1 MSDIFI
7 SYASEDR
14 DRVKSLAHALE
25 RRGWSV
31 WWDRRIPVGR
41 SYDEVIEEAL
51 DASKAVVVVWTKTS
65 VKSQWVK
72 NEAREGLSRRVLFP
86 VMILEQV
93 KIPLEF
99 RDVQAAHLMDW
110 QPEQDHAGF
119 DQFLDDLGRVIGVPM
134 TAVVQPSPVHQGLQL
149 PHVPTSPA
157 SESPSLSQTTVQVEP
172 VRAALVGNNNL
183 SALSVI
189 PGALAPAFNANTTS
203 YSVDVGSGVTSV
215 SVTPTLQDTTATITV
230 NRQATTSGQARTI
243 TLRAAGLSTLIPIV
257 VTAPNAS
264 SKTYTITVDRAAPA
278 SNNNLS
284 ALSVTPGSLAPAYA
298 QNTLTYTVNVASDV
312 TSVTISATK
321 ADSNAV
327 MSGDVTAGTG
337 VATGQ
342 ATIQLGVPGTTTGV
356 TIWVTSPGG
365 SQKTYTLNVS
375 RAALGGNNHLQSLS
389 VSPGTLSPS
398 FSGSRTAYTANV
410 GDNVTSVTVTPWLQD
425 DNSSVTINGQGTSSG
440 QARFI
445 TLAPAGSSTEI
456 EIIVTAPNG
465 SSKTYLITV
474 SRATLLRPAE
484 VELEPERQEPEP
496 SATSA
501 GAVNSGSQREAFRH
515 EEASGF
521 GRESGHAGED
531 RSSESAGKTGRS
543 TDSFPFLPIGLGA
556 LVAIGALVYF
566 VGGPFFVKRDEPLP
580 RPTAELPSVKTDVTT
595 PTAAPEPVKQSSAG
609 ATQQKSIVKEGV
621 GPSKEAASEV
631 SKRNQGQPKTHT
643 PSPEPSKKPLV
654 RTTEG
659 TSPTNEER
667 IHVNTL
673 GTDPRAMAS
682 PAKTITGKDGAP
694 MVLIPAGEFMMGSR
708 EDDKSAGS
716 DERPAHRVYLDAYY
730 IDQYE
735 VTTARYATFFQETER
750 RESAYWSE
758 QVVKQHGNKPVVG
771 VNWDNAGAY
780 CERIGKRLPTEA
792 EWEKAARGTD
802 QRAYPWGNQAPTDQR
817 ANFNRIWDKDPYERL
832 TDVGSFEGGKSPYGA
847 YDMAGNVW
855 EWVADWYD
863 EDYYSKSPERNPT
876 GPSSGQFRVIRGG
889 SWFYAPHLV
898 RSALRLRNTPT
909 TRSVLIGFRCAQD
922 IPK

>member
-25 RRGWSV
+25 RKGWSV

-51 DASKAVVVVWTKTS
+51 DASKAVVVVWTQTS

-501 GAVNSGSQREAFRH
+501 GAVNSGSQREAFRSK
-515 EEASGF
+515 EATGVMQ
-521 GRESGHAGED
+521 ESPQVGDGHPGG
-531 RSSESAGKTGRS
+531 STQTGQS
-543 TDSFPFLPIGLGA
+543 TDSFPYLPIGLGVLA
-556 LVAIGALVYF
+556 AIGALVYF
-566 VGGPFFVKRDEPLP
+566 LIFSQDPSPEP
-580 RPTAELPSVKTDVTT
+580 RPTA
-595 PTAAPEPVKQSSAG
+595 
-609 ATQQKSIVKEGV
+609 
-621 GPSKEAASEV
+621 
-631 SKRNQGQPKTHT
+631 
-643 PSPEPSKKPLV
+643 
-654 RTTEG
+654 
-659 TSPTNEER
+659 SPTR
-667 IHVNTL
+667 
-673 GTDPRAMAS
+673 
-682 PAKTITGKDGAP
+682 TITGKDGAP
-694 MVLIPAGEFMMGSR
+694 MVLVPAGEFTMGSR
-708 EDDKSAGS
+708 SEDGSAEQ
-716 DERPAHRVYLDAYY
+716 DEQPAHSVYLDDYY

-735 VTTARYATFFQETER
+735 VTTARYGQFFQETKR
-750 RESAYWSE
+750 REPAYWSE
-758 QVVKQHGNKPVVG
+758 QVVKQHGNKPVIG
-771 VNWDNAGAY
+771 VDWHDAVAY
-780 CERIGKRLPTEA
+780 CESIGKRLPTEA
-792 EWEKAARGTD
+792 EWEKAARGHD
-802 QRAYPWGNQAPTDQR
+802 ERKYPWGYEGPDEQR
-817 ANFNRIWDKDPYERL
+817 ANFGRCCDFKDYAVL
-832 TDVGSFEGGKSPYGA
+832 TDVGSFEGGKSPYGV
-847 YDMAGNVW
+847 YDMAGNGW

-863 EDYYSKSPERNPT
+863 THYYGKGPARNPT
-876 GPSSGQFRVIRGG
+876 GPASGKYRVVRGG
-889 SWFYAPHLV
+889 SWNDAPGLV
-898 RSALRLRNTPT
+898 RSALRGRGAPSS
-909 TRSVLIGFRCAQD
+909 RGDGMGFRCAQD